1 MLRMRLQQRPWA
13 MFDPADRTH
22 RAYFAKFLKT
32 QSWKDCPVQWIIL
45 DDSRDVVHHIGK
57 ILLEHYTSIEFKPK
71 KKQVV
76 AKKPLKPEIKLKKL
90 A

>member
-22 RAYFAKFLKT
+22 RAYFAEFLKT
-32 QSWKDCPVQWIIL
+32 SSWKNCPVQFYIS
-45 DDSRDVVHHIGK
+45 DDSTDLIYFIQK
-57 ILLEHYTSIEFKPK
+57 SMIAYYLEQEF
-71 KKQVV
+71 V
-76 AKKPLKPEIKLKKL
+76 AKKPRIVQKSALKPTVKLKKM